1 MKPYQNKKPGH
12 WFPMAAAFLLVAL
25 IAAPVMAQ
33 TETGQI
39 TGTVTDPTGAVVPN
53 AKVTVTAVGRETAR
67 ITQTNAQGIYLVPN
81 LIAGDYQVR
90 VEAPG
95 FATALAT
102 VNVVV
107 GSRVEVNL
115 RLEVGRTETVIQV
128 AESAAQVDTETQ
140 SISTTVTGRQIIDL
154 PTLTRNPYALV
165 AISGSVSPD
174 SPDGRGTG
182 YAINGQRS
190 ASTNVLLDGAANN
203 DEFTATVGQNVP
215 LDAVQEFNLLTNNF
229 GPEYG
234 RASGGVVNL
243 TTKSGTNEIHGT
255 AYWFNRVSALGSN
268 DFDNNAN
275 GLDKPVYT
283 RNQPGYS
290 IGGPI
295 IKNKLF
301 FFQSTEW
308 IRIRSSGISTVYVP
322 TPELIARA
330 PANVRDFFSKW
341 GTLRPG
347 MVPQGTFSKND
358 FAARGFNPCAG
369 TPAGGP
375 CNLIPADL
383 PIFARYSYSFP
394 TDSGGGD
401 PQNTHFGV
409 ARVDYNID
417 PKTQLYGRFA
427 WERVAALVGSN
438 ANSPYKGFDTG
449 YDVKNY
455 NALASLVRTITPSIV
470 SQSKLVF
477 NRLGNYQPLGEYPP
491 TPTLYLA
498 SGSTATRILGQP
510 VAFPGYLPFS
520 PGVGIP
526 FGGPQN
532 FVQGYEDLSW
542 LTGRHNLRMGGSYT
556 YIRDNRTFGAYQ
568 NPVQQIG
575 RNFGNGM
582 DNLLTGDLYQFQSAI
597 DPQGKYPCAGTPTP
611 SCTVNLPVGQPSFSR
626 SNRYHEF
633 ALYFNDSWKITPRLN
648 LNLGV
653 RYEYFGVQHNKNPYL
668 DSNFYPA
675 LGGTEVQ
682 QIARGD
688 VTLAPTSYAGG
699 LWRPDW
705 NNFAPRV
712 GFAWDVFGNGK
723 TALRGGYS
731 VGYERN
737 FGNVTFNVIQN
748 PPNYAVIS
756 LFAGQDVPRIPITTD
771 LAGPLAGSVGSKAL
785 PRVSLRAVNPEIRT
799 AYAHLWNLVLE
810 QEVLP
815 KLVVAAEYTGSKGTK
830 LYSLENPNK
839 AGAGNLFLGIPCTL
853 GTSVGDFGNCTAR
866 LLSGGYTNINMRN
879 GKGFSNYNAAN
890 LRVRYNE
897 FSRLGLTFLANY
909 TWGHA
914 IDNLSDTF
922 SSSANQYNLG
932 LTDPF
937 APKLDKGDAYFDNRH
952 RIAISA
958 VWDVPF
964 ARNLNKRAKY
974 FLDGWQLAP
983 IFTARTGAP
992 YTMYDSTNVYL
1003 HTYPRAMFTG
1013 PAPKMNN
1020 VPVTPTAVP
1029 NVNVWVDLTKLPINS
1044 SWYNPLIMTSDFGPY
1059 PRTMS
1064 GRNVFRTPGAYN
1076 IDLGLYKTTKI
1087 NERLSAQVRFET
1099 YNTLNHANLSVNTGD
1114 VDIGGGIDQITA
1126 SRYGNRNVQLALK
1139 LIF

>member
-1 MKPYQNKKPGH
+1 
-12 WFPMAAAFLLVAL
+12 LL
-25 IAAPVMAQ
+25 AAPLAAQ

-53 AKVTVTAVGRETAR
+53 ARVTVTAIGRGTAR
-67 ITQTNAQGIYLVPN
+67 HSQTNSEGIYLVPN
-81 LIAGDYQVR
+81 LFAGDYRVK
-90 VEAPG
+90 VEATG
-95 FATALAT
+95 FSTAVAT
-102 VNVVV
+102 VTVVV
-107 GSRVEVNL
+107 GSRAEMNF
-115 RLEVGRTETVIQV
+115 RLDVGRTETVIQV
-128 AESAAQVDTETQ
+128 AESAALVDTETQ
-140 SISTTVTGRQIIDL
+140 SIATTVTGRQIIDL

-174 SPDGRGTG
+174 APDGRGTG
-182 YAINGQRS
+182 YAINGQRA

-203 DEFTATVGQNVP
+203 DEFTATVGQNIP
-215 LDAVQEFNLLTNNF
+215 LDSVQEFNLLTNNF
-229 GPEYG
+229 APEYG

-243 TTKSGTNEIHGT
+243 TTKSGANDLHGT
-255 AYWFNRVSALGSN
+255 AYWFNRVSRLASN

-290 IGGPI
+290 VGGPVV
-295 IKNKLF
+295 KNKLF

-308 IRIRSSGISTVYVP
+308 IRIRSAGIRNVYVP
-322 TPELIARA
+322 TPELIART
-330 PANVRDFFSKW
+330 PANVREVFSRW
-341 GTLRPG
+341 GTLREG
-347 MVPQGTFSKND
+347 MVPQGTFTKSD
-358 FAARGFNPCAG
+358 LIGRGFNPCAG
-369 TPAGGP
+369 GAANGP
-375 CNLIPADL
+375 CNLLPNNV
-383 PIFARYSYSFP
+383 PIFSRYSYSYP
-394 TDSGGGD
+394 SDSGGGD

-409 ARVDYNID
+409 ARVDYNINSQ
-417 PKTQLYGRFA
+417 TQLYGRFA
-427 WERVAALVGSN
+427 WERIAGLVGSN
-438 ANSPYKGFDTG
+438 ADSPYKGFDAG

-455 NALASLVRTITPSIV
+455 NALVSLVRTLSPTVV

-477 NRLGNYQPLGEYPP
+477 NRLGNFQPLGETPP
-491 TPTLYLA
+491 TPTLYL
-498 SGSTATRILGQP
+498 SSELTATRILGQL

-520 PGVGIP
+520 PGNAIP

-532 FVQGYEDLSW
+532 FVQGYEDFSILK
-542 LTGRHNLRMGGSYT
+542 GRHNFRMGGSYT
-556 YIRDNRTFGAYQ
+556 YLRDNRTFGAYQ
-568 NPVQQIG
+568 NPVQQVG
-575 RNFGNGM
+575 RNFGSGM
-582 DNLLTGDLYQFQSAI
+582 DNLLNGELYRFQSAV
-597 DPQGKYPCAGTPTP
+597 DPQGKYPCAGAPAP
-611 SCTVNLPVGQPSFSR
+611 SCMVNLPVGQPSFSR

-633 ALYFNDSWKITPRLN
+633 ALYFNDSWKATPRLT

-675 LGGTEVQ
+675 QGGTEVL

-699 LWRPDW
+699 LWRPDY
-705 NNFAPRV
+705 NNFSPRL
-712 GFAWDVFGNGK
+712 GFAWDVFGSGK
-723 TALRGGYS
+723 TSLRGGYS
-731 VGYERN
+731 MAYERN

-756 LFAGQDVPRIPITTD
+756 IFGQGQDVPRIPITTE
-771 LAGPLAGSVGSKAL
+771 LAGPLAGTSGSL
-785 PRVSLRAVNPEIRT
+785 PIPRTSLRAVNPEIRT

-810 QEVLP
+810 HEVLP
-815 KLVVAAEYTGSKGTK
+815 KLVVAAEYTGSKGSK

-853 GTSVGDFGNCTAR
+853 GSGPGGFGNCTAR

-879 GKGFSNYNAAN
+879 GKGFSIYNAGN
-890 LRVRYNE
+890 LRVRYTE
-897 FSRLGLTFLANY
+897 FSRLGLTLLANY

-922 SSSANQYNLG
+922 SSSSNQYNLG

-937 APKLDKGDAYFDNRH
+937 APKLDRGDAYFDNRH
-952 RIAISA
+952 RVAMSA
-958 VWDVPF
+958 VWDIPF
-964 ARNLNKRAKY
+964 ARNLNNKAKY
-974 FLDGWQLAP
+974 FLNGWQIAP

-992 YTMYDSTNVYL
+992 YTMFDSTNVYL
-1003 HTYPRAMFTG
+1003 HTYPRAMFSG

-1020 VPVTPTAVP
+1020 VPLTPTAVP
-1029 NVNVWVDLTKLPINS
+1029 NVNVWVDLTRLPIDH
-1044 SWYNPLIMTSDFGPY
+1044 SWYNPLINTSDFGPY
-1059 PRTMS
+1059 PATMS

-1076 IDLGLYKTTKI
+1076 IDFGLYKTTKI
-1087 NERLSAQVRFET
+1087 GERVSAQLRLET

-1114 VDIGGGIDQITA
+1114 VDVGGGIDQITA
-1126 SRYGNRNVQLALK
+1126 SRFGNRNVQLALK